1 MIRIYLFYRGGIQLN
16 TQDNINEQDQQSVIL
31 KAVVDGDI
39 IPIDDVED
47 AIFSERM
54 IGDGYGIIPKSSIIY
69 SPVEG
74 MISEVAVTKHAY
86 YIELDSGYKILI
98 HIGENTV
105 LLNGEGFSTQV
116 EKGDH
121 IAVGEQLGKVD
132 LDFLK
137 EKGYDVTISVIFLF
151 DKSLSLEVDVHPQT
165 DATAMDTIAC
175 QVTYQKAE
183 PLN

>member
-1 MIRIYLFYRGGIQLN
+1 MK
-16 TQDNINEQDQQSVIL
+16 TQHKINEQLQQSLTL

-39 IPIDDVED
+39 IPIETVAD

-54 IGDGYGIIPKSSIIY
+54 IGDGYGIVPKSSVIY
-69 SPVEG
+69 SPVDG
-74 MISEVAVTKHAY
+74 MISEVAITKHAY

-121 IAVGEQLGKVD
+121 IAVGEQLGNVD
-132 LDFLK
+132 LEFLK

-151 DKSLSLEVDVHPQT
+151 DKSLSLEVKTYPQA

-183 PLN
+183 TLN